1 MDGLPGHL
9 LNKVLFKTDLR
20 ALAMLCCTNTSLQ
33 SHIHDPSFVSEYCSQ
48 IRSSLLYI
56 SSYGSTYL
64 GCHHPHGGSRSL
76 TTIDVCH
83 ILGCCSG
90 LLLLFIDDRLCVTN
104 PIRASPTKKFRFLTR
119 RDKRKQLGLVVNQL
133 DRTTQ
138 NFKVVYIFEMAK
150 TDETKYGFEI
160 NAGDSWTYSKT
171 TLTCHTSN
179 LDDRMKNHVYLNGS
193 LHWLRNDGSI
203 IAFNPETEQARLI
216 QTDFPR
222 GLTSRTLFAS
232 GVNSL
237 TLVSANEKVIYVYAL
252 RNILS
257 DPKWVLEKQI
267 QNGVIDKNI
276 VTWYVEAYNGKC
288 LVLRT
293 CYDGVVHVYDLSA
306 SKWAVMGS
314 VPIWY
319 DANLDFFLFTP
330 SLYSVVGLDDI
341 LACGDR
347 GISSLSSIMTLVD
360 RSSPEN
366 QLMKM
371 SVDEKEEVKLHLG
384 MLFE

>member
-20 ALAMLCCTNTSLQ
+20 ARAMLCCTNTSLQ

-104 PIRASPTKKFRFLTR
+104 PIRKKFRFLTR
-119 RDKRKQLGLVVNQL
+119 RDKRKQLGLAVNQH
-133 DRTTQ
+133 DRPTQ

-150 TDETKYGFEI
+150 TDETKNGFEI

-179 LDDRMKNHVYLNGS
+179 LDDRMKNPVYLNGS
-193 LHWLRNDGSI
+193 LHWLRNDRSI

-216 QTDFPR
+216 QTEFFR
-222 GLTSRTLFAS
+222 GLTSRTLFAP

-237 TLVSANEKVIYVYAL
+237 TLVSANE
-252 RNILS
+252 NILS
-257 DPKWVLEKQI
+257 DPKWVLEK
-267 QNGVIDKNI
+267 
-276 VTWYVEAYNGKC
+276 
-288 LVLRT
+288 
-293 CYDGVVHVYDLSA
+293 
-306 SKWAVMGS
+306 
-314 VPIWY
+314 
-319 DANLDFFLFTP
+319 
-330 SLYSVVGLDDI
+330 
-341 LACGDR
+341 
-347 GISSLSSIMTLVD
+347 
-360 RSSPEN
+360 
-366 QLMKM
+366 
-371 SVDEKEEVKLHLG
+371 
-384 MLFE
+384 

>member
-1 MDGLPGHL
+1 M
-9 LNKVLFKTDLR
+9 
-20 ALAMLCCTNTSLQ
+20 
-33 SHIHDPSFVSEYCSQ
+33 E
-48 IRSSLLYI
+48 
-56 SSYGSTYL
+56 
-64 GCHHPHGGSRSL
+64 
-76 TTIDVCH
+76 CH
-83 ILGCCSG
+83 ILECCSG
-90 LLLLFIDDRLCVTN
+90 LLLLFIDDRLC
-104 PIRASPTKKFRFLTR
+104 
-119 RDKRKQLGLVVNQL
+119 LGLVVNQL

-138 NFKVVYIFEMAK
+138 NFKV
-150 TDETKYGFEI
+150 
-160 NAGDSWTYSKT
+160 
-171 TLTCHTSN
+171 
-179 LDDRMKNHVYLNGS
+179 NHVYLNGS

-306 SKWAVMGS
+306 SKWAVMAS